1 MTVHNFDFLLKAEY
15 FLIPPPQKKPKP
27 KQKNIFSI
35 CNWKKKKTKA
45 SLMDPGLVIM
55 IRFRN
60 DWLS

>member
-15 FLIPPPQKKPKP
+15 FLIPPPKKNLNQNKKPSFP
-27 KQKNIFSI
+27 FATGE
-35 CNWKKKKTKA
+35 KKKTKA